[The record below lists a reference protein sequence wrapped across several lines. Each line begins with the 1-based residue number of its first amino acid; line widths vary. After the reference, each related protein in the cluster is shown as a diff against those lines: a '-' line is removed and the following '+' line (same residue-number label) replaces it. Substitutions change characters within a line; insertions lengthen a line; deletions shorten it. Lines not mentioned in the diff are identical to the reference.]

1 MHRTI
6 TIVAALAVL
15 LVAAQ
20 LHAQNLRDLPIPE
33 PPRMPEPPRIWPPT
47 PPRLLPVELK
57 GYIVAVVVDPVYPWR
72 YPGRTE
78 YYFVTVDG
86 QRYWLVWHRARLYL
100 CGPFNDYV
108 GTGKLVI
115 VKGYLLRWWRWPIPL
130 LDGVLFAVEI
140 RDPAYPHCR

>member
-33 PPRMPEPPRIWPPT
+33 LPLRW
-47 PPRLLPVELK
+47 LPVELK
-57 GYIVAVVVDPVYPWR
+57 GYIVAFVVDPVYPWR
-72 YPGRTE
+72 YPGRTG

-86 QRYWLVWHRARLYL
+86 QLYRLVWHRARLYL
-100 CGPFNDYV
+100 CGSFNDYV

-115 VKGYLLRWWRWPIPL
+115 VKGYLLRWWWWPRLPL
-130 LDGVLFAVEI
+130 LYNVLFAVEI